1 MLRDFGAS
9 APEHVGKSG
18 GAREQGKDEPLVTP
32 RAASAAGELR
42 RSALLFAPL
51 TAAALIAQQ
60 VASNALRDALFLTWF
75 EVTTLPYF
83 MAAAAVLAI
92 PAAESSGRLLARFGP
107 ARFVP
112 FLLAVGSALF
122 LVEWSLLRAYPR
134 AVSVLVYFHASVLG
148 AIGISTFWSLL
159 NERFDPHSA
168 KALMGRVA
176 AAGAFGGLAGGVG
189 AERVTV
195 LLSPGAVFGLLGLV
209 SAACVA
215 GSVFIGRGM
224 VVRAARPV
232 VKADRRSG
240 WAEIRRVPLLRDLA
254 LVVALAAA
262 LAALVDY
269 ALKVEVVGWLGKGE
283 PLVRFFGFF
292 YAGTALTA
300 FLLQALIGRQILT
313 RIGLAGSVT
322 SHPLLVGAAG
332 LVSFVAPAPW
342 RGILPRGLDVTLRA
356 SIFRAGYELFYTPLP
371 EGAKRAAKS
380 VVDVSADCV
389 GKGAGAA
396 LIVLLTR
403 LDPVYTFVAVN
414 AAGVLTAGLE
424 FTVARRLRVQ
434 YVRALEGGLKRRG
447 EDLHQAAPAV
457 DFTMAVSMAG
467 IDADSIRRALDDV
480 SERKVTA
487 ASVDD
492 PVVAAIATLRSGDLS
507 RIRQLLRTPPA
518 DPLIVG
524 ALVPLLANRELLEPV
539 VKALSAHGP
548 RAAGQLVD
556 ALLDAAT
563 PDIVRRRLPFVL
575 KSCPSIRARDGL
587 VQALAESSLEVRLR
601 CGRALLALTDK
612 HPELAPAPAAVYE
625 AVERELTVAS
635 DDGVVREHVFTL
647 LSLVLEREPV
657 QIAALA
663 FDSGD
668 MYLRGTALE
677 YLEVVLPTGIF
688 AALAPRLSAAPGAV
702 SHKRGAAM
710 VRAQLLEA
718 GATIRMSRKQVL
730 DELSGRTL
738 GEDGGR

>member
-1 MLRDFGAS
+1 
-9 APEHVGKSG
+9 
-18 GAREQGKDEPLVTP
+18 VTP
-32 RAASAAGELR
+32 PAASAAGELR

-51 TAAALIAQQ
+51 TATALIAQQ

-83 MAAAAVLAI
+83 MAAGAVLAI

-112 FLLAVGSALF
+112 FILAVGSALF
-122 LVEWSLLRAYPR
+122 LVEWSLLSRYPR
-134 AVSVLVYFHASVLG
+134 AVSALVYFHASVLG

-168 KALMGRVA
+168 KALMARVA

-189 AERVTV
+189 AERVAV
-195 LLSPGAVFGLLGLV
+195 LLSPGAVFGLLGL
-209 SAACVA
+209 SGAACVA
-215 GSVFIGRGM
+215 GSLFIGRGM
-224 VVRAARPV
+224 AVRGTRPAV
-232 VKADRRSG
+232 QDRPSG

-269 ALKVEVVGWLGKGE
+269 SLKVEVVNWLGKGE

-292 YAGTALTA
+292 YAGTALAA
-300 FLLQALIGRQILT
+300 FLLQALLGRQILT
-313 RIGLAGSVT
+313 RIGLGGSVT

-371 EGAKRAAKS
+371 EAAKRAAKS

-414 AAGVLTAGLE
+414 IAGVLTAGMEL
-424 FTVARRLRVQ
+424 TVARRLRTQ

-447 EDLHQAAPAV
+447 EDLHQAAPAF
-457 DFTMAVSMAG
+457 DFTVAVSMAG
-467 IDADSIRRALDDV
+467 IDAVSIRRALDDV
-480 SERKVTA
+480 TERRVAA
-487 ASVDD
+487 ASHDD
-492 PVVAAIATLRSGDLS
+492 PVVAAIATLRSGDLL
-507 RIRQLLRTPPA
+507 RIRQLLRSPPA
-518 DPLIVG
+518 DTLVVG
-524 ALVPLLANRELLEPV
+524 ALVPLLANKELLEPV
-539 VKALSAHGP
+539 VKTLSAYGP

-556 ALLDAAT
+556 ALLDSGT
-563 PDIVRRRLPFVL
+563 PDLVRRRLPFVL
-575 KSCPSIRARDGL
+575 KSCASIRARDGL
-587 VQALAESSLEVRLR
+587 VQALAVSSLEVRLR

-612 HPELAPAPAAVYE
+612 HPELALSPAAVYE
-625 AVERELTVAS
+625 AVERELRGAS

-677 YLEVVLPTGIF
+677 YLEVVLPSGIF
-688 AALAPRLSAAPGAV
+688 AALAPRLSVAPGPV
-702 SHKRGAAM
+702 THKRGAAM

-730 DELSGRTL
+730 DELSGRHL
-738 GEDGGR
+738 AEDEKR

>member
-1 MLRDFGAS
+1 M
-9 APEHVGKSG
+9 
-18 GAREQGKDEPLVTP
+18 TP
-32 RAASAAGELR
+32 QAASTAGALR
-42 RSALLFAPL
+42 RSALFLAPL

-83 MAAAAVLAI
+83 MAAGAVLAI

-112 FLLAVGSALF
+112 FVLAVGSALF
-122 LVEWSLLRAYPR
+122 LVEWSLLSGYPR
-134 AVSVLVYFHASVLG
+134 AVSVLVYFHATVLG

-168 KALMGRVA
+168 KALMARVA

-195 LLSPGAVFGLLGLV
+195 LLSQGAVFGLLGV
-209 SAACVA
+209 SGAACAA
-215 GSVFIGRGM
+215 GAVFIGRGM
-224 VVRAARPV
+224 PVRGARPAV
-232 VKADRRSG
+232 HEDRRSG
-240 WAEIRRVPLLRDLA
+240 WAQIRRVPLLRDLA

-269 ALKVEVVGWLGKGE
+269 SLKVEVVTWLGKGE
-283 PLVRFFGFF
+283 PLVRFFGLF
-292 YAGTALTA
+292 YAGTALAA
-300 FLLQALIGRQILT
+300 FLLQALLGRQLLA
-313 RIGLAGSVT
+313 RIGLGGSVA

-332 LVSFVAPAPW
+332 LLSFVAPAPW

-371 EGAKRAAKS
+371 EAAKRAAKS

-403 LDPVYTFVAVN
+403 LDPVYTLVAVN
-414 AAGVLTAGLE
+414 VAGVLTAGLE
-424 FTVARRLRVQ
+424 FSVARRLRDQ

-447 EDLHQAAPAV
+447 EDLHQAAPAF
-457 DFTMAVSMAG
+457 DFTVAVSMAG
-467 IDADSIRRALDDV
+467 IDADVIRRALDDV
-480 SERKVTA
+480 SERKGAA
-487 ASVDD
+487 ASHDD
-492 PVVAAIATLRSGDLS
+492 PVVAAIATLRSGDPS
-507 RIRQLLRTPPA
+507 RIRWLLRAPPT

-524 ALVPLLANRELLEPV
+524 ALVPLLANRALLEPV
-539 VKALSAHGP
+539 VKTLSAYGP

-556 ALLDAAT
+556 ALLDAET
-563 PDIVRRRLPFVL
+563 PETVRRRLPFVL

-587 VQALAESSLEVRLR
+587 VQALVASSLEVRLR
-601 CGRALLALTDK
+601 CGRALRALTDK
-612 HPELAPAPAAVYE
+612 HPELALSPAVVYE
-625 AVERELTVAS
+625 AVERELTGAG
-635 DDGVVREHVFTL
+635 DGGIVREHIFNL

-677 YLEVVLPTGIF
+677 YLEAVLPSGIF
-688 AALAPRLSAAPGAV
+688 AALVPHLPAAPEPV

-730 DELSGRTL
+730 EELTGHHLAEDEER
-738 GEDGGR
+738 

>member
-1 MLRDFGAS
+1 
-9 APEHVGKSG
+9 
-18 GAREQGKDEPLVTP
+18 VTL
-32 RAASAAGELR
+32 RAASTADELR
-42 RSALLFAPL
+42 RSALLLAPL
-51 TAAALIAQQ
+51 TAGALIAQQ

-83 MAAAAVLAI
+83 MAAGAVLAI

-112 FLLAVGSALF
+112 LILGVGSALF
-122 LVEWSLLRAYPR
+122 LVEWSLLGAYPR
-134 AVSVLVYFHASVLG
+134 AVSVLVYFHATVLG
-148 AIGISTFWSLL
+148 AIGISTFWSML

-168 KALMGRVA
+168 KALMARVA

-195 LLSPGAVFGLLGLV
+195 LLSPGAVFGLLGL
-209 SAACVA
+209 SGAACVA
-215 GSVFIGRGM
+215 GSVLIGRGM
-224 VVRAARPV
+224 TGQVARPAV
-232 VKADRRSG
+232 HAERRSG
-240 WAEIRRVPLLRDLA
+240 WTEIRRVPLLRDLA

-269 ALKVEVVGWLGKGE
+269 LLKVEVVNWLGRGE
-283 PLVRFFGFF
+283 PLVRFFGLF
-292 YAGTALTA
+292 YAGTALAA
-300 FLLQALIGRQILT
+300 FLLQALLGRQILT
-313 RIGLAGSVT
+313 RIGLGGSVT

-332 LVSFVAPAPW
+332 LVSFLAPAPW

-371 EGAKRAAKS
+371 EAAKRAAKS

-414 AAGVLTAGLE
+414 TAGVLTAGMELAV
-424 FTVARRLRVQ
+424 TRRLRAQ

-447 EDLHQAAPAV
+447 EDLHQAAPAF
-457 DFTMAVSMAG
+457 DFTIAVSMAG
-467 IDADSIRRALDDV
+467 IDAASIRRALDDV
-480 SERKVTA
+480 SERKVA
-487 ASVDD
+487 APSHDD
-492 PVVAAIATLRSGDLS
+492 PVVAAITTLRSGDLP
-507 RIRQLLRTPPA
+507 RIRQLLRSPPT

-524 ALVPLLANRELLEPV
+524 ALVPLLANKELLEPV

-556 ALLDAAT
+556 ALLDSAT
-563 PDIVRRRLPFVL
+563 PESVRRRLPFVL
-575 KSCPSIRARDGL
+575 KSCASIRARDGL
-587 VQALAESSLEVRLR
+587 VQALTGSSVEVRLR

-612 HPELAPAPAAVYE
+612 HPELALSPAVVYE
-625 AVERELTVAS
+625 AVERELTGAG
-635 DDGVVREHVFTL
+635 DGGVVREHVFTL

-657 QIAALA
+657 HIAAQA

-668 MYLRGTALE
+668 MHLRGTALE
-677 YLEVVLPTGIF
+677 YLEVVLPSGIF
-688 AALAPRLSAAPGAV
+688 AALVPRLSAVPGPIA
-702 SHKRGAAM
+702 HKRGAAM

-730 DELSGRTL
+730 DELTPSHL
-738 GEDGGR
+738 DEDGGR